1 MISIH
6 KEIVL
11 YERIQAGYD
20 SFIAEL
26 VVLNQEQQFSRIH
39 ELRIKTLVLELIIN
53 EMYPKDELEYL
64 LTPDGPLRILHERL
78 LRYILKSKIY
88 MFECKSCFLF
98 IFNCNEESY

>member
-53 EMYPKDELEYL
+53 EMYPKDELEL
-64 LTPDGPLRILHERL
+64 SLIHISEPTRH
-78 LRYILKSKIY
+78 
-88 MFECKSCFLF
+88 
-98 IFNCNEESY
+98 

>member
-1 MISIH
+1 M
-6 KEIVL
+6 
-11 YERIQAGYD
+11 
-20 SFIAEL
+20 

-64 LTPDGPLRILHERL
+64 LTQDGPLRILHERL

-98 IFNCNEESY
+98 IFKCNEESY